1 MKKRKILVI
10 ITLTFLALILLG
22 IVFTI
27 AIHNYQI
34 VNFSLDEDFN
44 ETTIGEK
51 IANPDRIVYRD
62 EEGNYYE
69 FSKDT
74 EKYNNLKALLGN
86 SIKEYDENG
95 EVLTDDDIDK
105 LHSKSFIEFDY
116 KTISKNYIINL
127 EKNENRAVVKLG
139 NTGGT
144 VVAQKIDNLSK
155 IKRTLNSL
163 IIGENP
169 KKLEYKQLYSR
180 NYIDGIE
187 YKYTHLFN
195 SKDSGIYQAKIT
207 SLSDYEKYK
216 QICNIAIESEKEI
229 NEETFL
235 NNEIILTVS
244 SLPKIEVKVN
254 VGNIKYNYSKIENA
268 NPQYTVHILIVSNIV
283 NTDCIYNTNLSVIEN
298 QIEHENFKIDY
309 DKKVE
314 NLDTNIFA
322 TNIDEFMK
330 EYNLASSKISED
342 EASIIAEKGFEE
354 AERICGAYDIS
365 TQTVTRENV
374 KPNNF
379 YTRKYNEGDKVY
391 TQYEVDCYVFT
402 RLDDMQLNGVK
413 VYVDVKTGKIVGG
426 GAFGD

>member
-1 MKKRKILVI
+1 MKKKKIIIILSLIILAVILV
-10 ITLTFLALILLG
+10 G
-22 IVFTI
+22 IVFAI

-34 VNFSLDEDFN
+34 INFSTDEDFN
-44 ETTIGEK
+44 QPVVGEK

-62 EEGNYYE
+62 KEENYYE
-69 FSKDT
+69 FSKGT

-86 SIKEYDENG
+86 SIKDYDENG
-95 EVLTDDDIDK
+95 ENIKEEDIDD

-116 KTISKNYIINL
+116 EKISKNYIITL
-127 EKNENRAVVKLG
+127 ENNENRAVVKLG

-144 VVAQKIDNLSK
+144 VVTQDIDNLSK
-155 IKRTLNSL
+155 IKKTLDSI

-187 YKYTHLFN
+187 YKYSHLFN
-195 SKDSGIYQAKIT
+195 SINSRIYQTKIT
-207 SLSDYEKYK
+207 TYSDYEKYK
-216 QICNIAIESEKEI
+216 QICNIAIESEGDI
-229 NEETFL
+229 SEETFF

-244 SLPKIEVKVN
+244 SLPKIDVKVN
-254 VGNIKYNYSKIENA
+254 IGNIKYNYSKIENA
-268 NPQYTVHILIVSNIV
+268 NPQYTVHLLIVSKIV
-283 NTDCIYNTNLSVIEN
+283 NTDCIYNTDLSEIEDQIEN
-298 QIEHENFKIDY
+298 ENYEIEY
-309 DKKVE
+309 DNKVE
-314 NLDTNIFA
+314 NLDTNFFA
-322 TNIDEFMK
+322 TNIDEFMN
-330 EYNLASSKISED
+330 EYNLASSKISEE
-342 EASIIAEKGFEE
+342 EASKIAERGFEE

-365 TQTVTRENV
+365 TQTVTRETI

-379 YTRKYNEGDKVY
+379 YTRKYREGDDVY

-402 RLDDMQLNGVK
+402 RVDDMQLNGVK